1 MPARLATH
9 GRPQAAPAPEEYSLF
24 RRRGPWKDA
33 LRRRMLAVADSLTLF
48 IAIAVAGIVE
58 GHNFLLWALA
68 LLPLWLLLAKIEGL
82 YDRDQP
88 KIWYLTIDEAPAL
101 VHWVTVSVATTSLLM
116 AAVLDAG
123 WLSAKSAAVMWVTAL
138 VAAAALR
145 SAARNLWR
153 RIVPPERGLVIG
165 SGQLASAVRRK
176 LKLEPGHHMTVVGY
190 TGSPSGRN
198 GNGSGP
204 AATGSN
210 GHTVIRED
218 VAVSAQLDDLDQ
230 ADLEELI
237 KATHAERVI
246 LAAPE
251 LDEPTLARVVR
262 SCRHLGVKLSV
273 APPMRAM
280 LGTAVELSHIAEL
293 PVIEYRT
300 GNPSRSTM
308 ALKRTLDVLVATAGL
323 VVLTPVLAVVA
334 VMIKLDSR
342 GPVLFIQP
350 RAGRKGV
357 PFPILKF
364 RTMDQDAEQRISEVV
379 SMDDLQE
386 PMFKLRDDPRVTR
399 LGRFLRQT
407 SLDELPQLINV
418 VRGDMSLV
426 GPRPEALWLVER
438 YSETERFRL
447 EMRPGITGPM
457 QVHGRGELTF
467 QERLAVER
475 EYVENYSLRKDVK
488 ILMRT
493 VSAVVR
499 ARGAF

>member
-1 MPARLATH
+1 
-9 GRPQAAPAPEEYSLF
+9 
-24 RRRGPWKDA
+24 
-33 LRRRMLAVADSLTLF
+33 MLAVADALTFLF
-48 IAIAVAGIVE
+48 AIAVAGTVE
-58 GHNFLLWALA
+58 GHNFVLWALA

-101 VHWVTVSVATTSLLM
+101 VHWITVSVAATSLIM
-116 AAVLDAG
+116 AAVLEDG
-123 WLSAKSAAVMWVTAL
+123 WLSAKGAALMWLVAL
-138 VAAAALR
+138 VAAVATR
-145 SAARNLWR
+145 STARNLWR
-153 RIVPPERGLVIG
+153 RMVPPERGLVIG
-165 SGQLASAVRRK
+165 SGQLATAVRRK
-176 LKLEPGHHMTVVGY
+176 LKLEPGHHMAVVGY
-190 TGSPSGRN
+190 TGTPSS
-198 GNGSGP
+198 GNGSGHTAHGNGNGNGNGDGDMDP
-204 AATGSN
+204 AR
-210 GHTVIRED
+210 VEE
-218 VAVSAQLDDLDQ
+218 LDQ

-237 KATHAERVI
+237 VATGAERVI

-251 LDEPTLARVVR
+251 LDEPTLARVVQ
-262 SCRHLGVKLSV
+262 SCRSLGVKLSV
-273 APPMRAM
+273 TPPMRAM

-308 ALKRTLDVLVATAGL
+308 TIKRSLDVVVASIGL
-323 VVLTPVLAVVA
+323 VMLMPIMLVVA
-334 VMIKLDSR
+334 AMIRLDSR

-350 RAGRKGV
+350 RAGRKGD

-364 RTMDQDAEQRISEVV
+364 RTMVQDAEARISEVV
-379 SMDDLQE
+379 SVDELNE
-386 PMFKLRDDPRVTR
+386 PMFKLRDDPRITR

-426 GPRPEALWLVER
+426 GPRPEALWLTDR

-488 ILMRT
+488 ILLRT
-493 VSAVVR
+493 VSAVR
-499 ARGAF
+499 TARGAF